1 MLEDIDVIYD
11 YLPDISRAEI
21 IEKIADYDGLIIRS
35 KTKVDAELLAN
46 ATKLKFVGRPGA
58 GIDNMDEEL
67 LSNMGVAIL
76 NAPEGNR
83 DAVAEH
89 TIGLTLSVLNN
100 IHTGHNEV
108 LTKIWDREGNR
119 GEEIADKT
127 FAIIGYGNMGQALA
141 KRLSG
146 FNCTVLA
153 YDKYRHNYGDKYA
166 EQTSLEQIFKQA
178 DIVSLH
184 IPLIKQNF
192 RWANIEFFNK
202 FKNNIIFINT
212 ARGEIA
218 PLGDLV
224 KAVESG
230 KIRKAGLDVLENEN
244 FTKLN
249 SEQISNL
256 EKLQQSGKV
265 LFTPHVAGWSSESY
279 IKLNQYMIEKI
290 QLLLAKNIS
299 N

>member
-192 RWANIEFFNK
+192 HWANIEFFNK

-244 FTKLN
+244 FAKLN